1 MNNEKFRVGLPLL
14 VAISIVIGMF
24 LGYQLRDRM
33 PWGNSS
39 SSQAYGSSIEEVLDL
54 LETQYVDTLNT
65 DSLINKTVEEL
76 VKNLDPHTQYIPSKE
91 IVEINED
98 FAGRFVG
105 IGVEFEIFDDTVN
118 ILNVIKDGPS
128 ELAGLKTGDKIIKVE
143 QQLVA
148 GKKITE
154 DSIKHLLKGMKNT
167 KVNVTVSRLGQLK
180 TYILTRN
187 FVPLYSIDASYM
199 LMPNIGYIRLN
210 KFSETTYEEF
220 MAALEKLQGS
230 GLKDLVLDLRGNGGG
245 MLNEAIDMAD
255 EFLGGE
261 KLIVYTQGA
270 HLAKKEFK
278 SRRRGIFE
286 DGKLVVLMDENS
298 ASASEVLAGA
308 LQDWDRASIVGRR
321 SFGKGLV
328 QEQYNLS
335 DGGALR
341 ITVARYYTPLGR
353 CIQKPYD
360 QGNEIYNDEIFN
372 RFHNGSMTQKDTINP
387 KNSKEYT
394 TPNGKKLYSANGIQ
408 PDIFIPYD
416 TSAIDLKLAEMY
428 EKNTLSKFIYTYY
441 TNHQQEFNQFNS
453 LDEFDNKFQI
463 EPALYNSL
471 KSFVKK
477 EKLSFPEFN
486 STEIKKIYDY
496 LKNLFALQIWKNEGY
511 YKVLNAKDPMVLKAI
526 EKIKEH

>member
-1 MNNEKFRVGLPLL
+1 L
-14 VAISIVIGMF
+14 VAISIVAGMF
-24 LGYQLRDRM
+24 LGYQLRDKM
-33 PWGNSS
+33 PWENSS
-39 SSQAYGSSIEEVLDL
+39 SSPAYGSSIEEVLDL

-65 DSLINKTVEEL
+65 DSLLSKTAEEL
-76 VKNLDPHTQYIPSKE
+76 VKNLDPHTQYIPPQE
-91 IVEINED
+91 VGEINED
-98 FAGRFVG
+98 IAGRFVG
-105 IGVEFEIFDDTVN
+105 IGVEFDIFDDTVN
-118 ILNVIKDGPS
+118 IINVIKSGPS

-148 GKKITE
+148 GKRITE
-154 DSIKHLLKGMKNT
+154 DSIKHLLKGIKNT
-167 KVNVTVSRLGQLK
+167 KVNVTVSRLGQMR
-180 TYILTRN
+180 TYKLIRN
-187 FVPLYSIDASYM
+187 FVPLLSLDASHM

-220 MAALEKLQGS
+220 MSALEKLQS
-230 GLKDLVLDLRGNGGG
+230 NGLKDLVLDLRGNGGG
-245 MLNEAIDMAD
+245 MLNEAIDIAD

-298 ASASEVLAGA
+298 ASASEVLAGS
-308 LQDWDRASIVGRR
+308 LQDWDRATIVGRR

-341 ITVARYYTPLGR
+341 ITVARYFTPLGR

-360 QGNEIYNDEIFN
+360 QGNEIYNDEILN
-372 RFHNGSMTQKDTINP
+372 RFHMGYMTQKDTIIP
-387 KNSKEYT
+387 KNSKVYIS
-394 TPNGKKLYSANGIQ
+394 PNGKKLYSANGIQ
-408 PDIFIPYD
+408 PDIFIPID
-416 TSAIDLKLAEMY
+416 TSAIDFKIAKMN

-441 TNHQQEFNQFNS
+441 TTHQQKFNQFYS
-453 LDEFDNKFQI
+453 SDEFENKFQI
-463 EPALYNSL
+463 DLELNKSF

-477 EKLSFPEFN
+477 DSISFPEFN
-486 STEIKKIYDY
+486 SSDSKKLNDY
-496 LKNLFALQIWKNEGY
+496 LKNLFALQIWNNEGY
-511 YKVLNAKDPMVLKAI
+511 YKVSNAKDPMVIKAI